1 MWSKTVPTAAEQRQL
16 IVIKLGGNLLRDIEV
31 SQSLAIDIKS
41 LVERGYQIVLVH
53 GAGPQLTEALAAA
66 GIESEFRDGYRYTSE
81 AAMQLMPDLLHEQI
95 TQPLVRLLQE
105 QGLPATTLEGVPIR
119 AQLKLDAEG
128 QDRWGRVGEIQSSEN
143 EETVTLHSQLAAGRI
158 PVIASLALD
167 ANGDYLNVNADDA
180 AAAVSA
186 ALGAD
191 SLLLLTDVPGI
202 YSDWPN
208 RDSLISRM
216 SVAEARALLP
226 KLEAGMVPKLTAAL
240 TAIDGG
246 VAEVCILDGTAQ
258 HSILQGLA
266 VDSGVGTRIHP

>member
-16 IVIKLGGNLLRDIEV
+16 IVIKLGGNLLRRPEV
-31 SQSLAIDIKS
+31 SATLATDIKTLTDRGIR
-41 LVERGYQIVLVH
+41 LVVVH

-66 GIESEFRDGYRYTSE
+66 GIESEFRDGYRYTSD
-81 AAMQLMPDLLHEQI
+81 AAMQLMPELLHEQI
-95 TQPLVRLLQE
+95 TEPLVRLLQE
-105 QGLPATTLEGVPIR
+105 QGLPATTLDDVPIR

-128 QDRWGRVGEIQSSEN
+128 KARWGRVGEVQSTESV
-143 EETVTLHSQLAAGRI
+143 ETVTLHSQLAAGHI

-180 AAAVSA
+180 AAAISA
-186 ALGAD
+186 ALGVD

-216 SVAEARALLP
+216 SVAEAKALLP

-240 TAIDGG
+240 TALDGG
-246 VAEVCILDGTAQ
+246 VAEVCILDGAAQ

-266 VDSGVGTRIHP
+266 ADSGVGTRIHP